1 MAVLDSFVN
10 PDFPFYTQGPE
21 EKAAKVKEKWSE
33 LGCKIP
39 LRYHFYFYLLD
50 GDGDGRPARTKNGAE
65 VKDFKSYSASAFQL
79 IADYADSAGEQV
91 FTLYLMIGAA
101 I

>member
-1 MAVLDSFVN
+1 MLDSCVN
-10 PDFPFYTQGPE
+10 PDFPFYTQSPK
-21 EKAAKVKEKWSE
+21 EKAAMVKEKWSE

-39 LRYHFYFYLLD
+39 LRYHFYFNLLD
-50 GDGDGRPARTKNGAE
+50 EDGDGRPAKTKNGAE
-65 VKDFKSYSASAFQL
+65 VKEFNSYTASAFQL
-79 IADYADSAGEQV
+79 IADYADSAEDQV